1 MCTYILCVERHL
13 GDSDGRD
20 LKSDECFQRPLGDLK
35 LMDKCI
41 IFLLHD
47 PYRSYDSSVAWSY
60 VANVVTVVSRSGLAC
75 HLLQPVPSLTLT
87 L

>member
-20 LKSDECFQRPLGDLK
+20 LKSDGCFLTLNLE

-60 VANVVTVVSRSGLAC
+60 VANVVTVVSRSGLTC